1 MAYCLISRVLQ
12 RTCVLLTMF
21 TLYLPATAMAALLAL
36 EDIYE
41 KLEVEPTGN
50 MAADLAVHYKKYAK
64 YRKPKALALAFTADS
79 YSIGYSH
86 KAPSELGASQ
96 LALGSCEKWRADNG
110 VGGQCEIVLLGD
122 ELVSPGAIIK
132 RKVNETT
139 PAMAWRVEGTGGA
152 LYLVGTIHALKPTL
166 LPLPAVFDQV
176 FAQSEIIAFEMNPI
190 LATDPVRIQAAQ
202 KLMAVDPELQ
212 KSLYDKTTRKLL
224 KGFAKNYDLGVES
237 AYSVPAVINAMQVS
251 QLKMAALG
259 YTVNTG
265 VEMYYAREA
274 SKAGKAIVELE
285 GPTDAWAPLVNLP
298 METQLLML
306 RESILQLETIP
317 AQLDMLITS
326 WLFGD
331 AEQIYAET
339 IKSMSLSAQ
348 LDSQTDPDLMAV
360 ALEIL
365 DKRNQRWMEKI
376 DRMLQAPKSSVV
388 MAGAAHFGGENG
400 LLALLRKRGLN
411 LVQLTWGGEDIIQS
425 SSIGD

>member
-1 MAYCLISRVLQ
+1 MAYCLIARVLNHT
-12 RTCVLLTMF
+12 RVLLVVFM
-21 TLYLPATAMAALLAL
+21 LYLPATAMAELLTL

-41 KLEVEPTGN
+41 KLEVEPTGD
-50 MAADLAVHYKKYAK
+50 MAVELAIHYKKYAK
-64 YRKPKALALAFTADS
+64 YRKSKALALAFSANG

-86 KAPSELGASQ
+86 KASSELGASQ
-96 LALGSCEKWRADNG
+96 LALSSCEKWRVDSG

-132 RKVNETT
+132 RKVNEAT
-139 PAMAWRVEGTGGA
+139 PAMVWRVEGTGGA

-190 LATDPVRIQAAQ
+190 LATDPVRLHAVQT
-202 KLMAVDPELQ
+202 LMAVDPKQQ
-212 KSLYDKTTRKLL
+212 KSLYDKTTRKPL
-224 KGFAKNYDLGVES
+224 KGFAKNYDLRVAS
-237 AYSVPAVINAMQVS
+237 AYTVPAVVNAMQVS

-306 RESILQLETIP
+306 RETILQLETLP

-331 AEQIYAET
+331 AEQLYAET
-339 IKSMSLSAQ
+339 IKSMSLSA
-348 LDSQTDPDLMAV
+348 QTDPDLMAV

-376 DRMLQAPKSSVV
+376 DGMLQAPKSSVV

-400 LLALLRKRGLN
+400 LLALLRKQGLN
-411 LVQLTWGGEDIIQS
+411 PVQLTWGGDDIIQS
-425 SSIGD
+425 SAIGD

>member
-1 MAYCLISRVLQ
+1 MAYCLISPVLQ
-12 RTCVLLTMF
+12 RTSVLLIMF
-21 TLYLPATAMAALLAL
+21 TLYLPATAMAALLPL

-41 KLEVEPTGN
+41 KLEVQPTGN

-86 KAPSELGASQ
+86 KAPSELGASR
-96 LALGSCEKWRADNG
+96 LALGSCEKWRVDNG

-139 PAMAWRVEGTGGA
+139 PAMVWRVEGTGGA

-202 KLMAVDPELQ
+202 NLMAVDPKLQ

-224 KGFAKNYDLGVES
+224 KGFAKNYDLRVES
-237 AYSVPAVINAMQVS
+237 AYTVPAVINAMQVS

-285 GPTDAWAPLVNLP
+285 GPTDAWTPLVNLP

-331 AEQIYAET
+331 AEQLYAET
-339 IKSMSLSAQ
+339 IKSMSLSSQ
-348 LDSQTDPDLMAV
+348 LDSQTDPTLLAV
-360 ALEIL
+360 AVELL
-365 DKRNQRWMEKI
+365 DQRNKRWMEKI
-376 DRMLQAPKSSVV
+376 DGMLQAPKSSVV

-400 LLALLRKRGLN
+400 LLALLRKQGLN
-411 LVQLTWGGEDIIQS
+411 PVQLTWGGEDIIQS